1 MLDTKILVI
10 DDDAA
15 ICETLKIYFE
25 KEGYEV
31 KAVNDGVAGID
42 SFKLYNPD
50 IVLLDIVLPKKDGWQ
65 VCREIREVSNQP
77 IIMISA
83 KNDTFDKVLGL
94 ELGADDYVVKPFDI
108 KELSARVKAVL
119 RRTRSHTAPKND
131 SEVIKFD
138 NIEISLQKYELKL
151 CGKPVDIPPKELEL
165 LYFLAYNRNRVFTRD
180 QLLDKVWG
188 FDYLGDS
195 RTVDVHVKRLRE
207 KLDGVSDKW
216 TLKTVWGV
224 GYKFD
229 LLE

>member
-10 DDDAA
+10 DDDLQM
-15 ICETLKIYFE
+15 CETLKNYFE
-25 KEGYEV
+25 KEGYEI
-31 KAVNDGVAGID
+31 KAVNDGVSGVD

-65 VCREIREVSNQP
+65 VCREIREASNQP

-108 KELSARVKAVL
+108 KELSARIKAVL
-119 RRTRSHTAPKND
+119 RRTRSHTPTKSDN
-131 SEVIKFD
+131 EVIAFE

-151 CGKPVDIPPKELEL
+151 NGKSVDVPPKELEL

-180 QLLDKVWG
+180 QLLDEVWG
-188 FDYLGDS
+188 FDYYGDS
-195 RTVDVHVKRLRE
+195 RTVDVHIKRLRE
-207 KLDGVSDKW
+207 KLEGVSDKW
-216 TLKTVWGV
+216 ELRTVWSV
-224 GYKFD
+224 GYKF
-229 LLE
+229 ETR